1 MLPCSYLGPSYET
14 YSGAVRGISRG
25 LVYMALSALFFSL
38 MSLFV
43 KLAGRHLPAME
54 IVFIRSVLTL
64 IFSYL
69 IVRQQGLNPWGNNR
83 KLLFWRGF
91 AGFVALSCFYVA
103 ITRLPL
109 ADAVVIQYTNPVFTA
124 VLAAYFLREGLH
136 AREVGAMGL
145 SLLGVLLIARP
156 AFLFGGLT
164 TPLDPAG
171 VLAAFTGAVL
181 SATAYVLVR
190 KLRETDHPDVIIF
203 YLPLVS
209 TPGSLPLA
217 LMDFVWPRG
226 MEWLLLLAV
235 GVCTQLGQI
244 FLTRGLRLEPAG
256 RATSVTYLQMV
267 FAYLWGILF
276 LGEYPD
282 VWSIAGTACIVIGIL
297 LVAMRREHRRVRT
310 PLRG

>member
-1 MLPCSYLGPSYET
+1 
-14 YSGAVRGISRG
+14 
-25 LVYMALSALFFSL
+25 MALSALFFSL

-43 KLAGRHLPAME
+43 KLAGRHLPPME
-54 IVFIRSVLTL
+54 IVFIRSVLSL
-64 IFSYL
+64 ILSYL
-69 IVRQQGLNPWGNNR
+69 IVRRQGLSPWGNNR

-91 AGFVALSCFYVA
+91 TGFVALSCFYIA

-124 VLAAYFLREGLH
+124 VLAAYFLREGLRG
-136 AREVGAMGL
+136 REIGAMGL

-164 TPLDPAG
+164 MPLDPVG
-171 VLAAFTGAVL
+171 VLTAFAGAIL

-190 KLRETDHPDVIIF
+190 KLRETEHPDVIIF

-209 TPGSLPLA
+209 TPGSLPFA
-217 LMDFVWPRG
+217 LMDFVWPSPTL
-226 MEWLLLLAV
+226 WLILLAI
-235 GVCTQLGQI
+235 GIFTQLGQI

-267 FAYLWGILF
+267 FAFLWGILF

-282 VWSIAGTACIVIGIL
+282 LWSLTGTFCIVAGIL
-297 LVAMRREHRRVRT
+297 LVATQRTRTERVY
-310 PLRG
+310 